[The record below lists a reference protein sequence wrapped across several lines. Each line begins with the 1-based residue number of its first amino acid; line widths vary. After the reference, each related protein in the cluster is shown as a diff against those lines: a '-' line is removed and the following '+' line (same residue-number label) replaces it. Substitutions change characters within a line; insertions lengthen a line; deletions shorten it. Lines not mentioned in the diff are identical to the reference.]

1 MFCSWINSL
10 RTWNLV
16 EREGSETYVLISLL
30 SFAAS
35 VTVIR
40 LFLSLTGYPQIG
52 GGELHIAH
60 VLWGGLILYGAAL
73 APLILSN
80 RRVYTL
86 SAVFSGVGVGFFIDE
101 VGKFITQK
109 NDYFF
114 PAAAPIIYVFF
125 LLTVLLFLRV
135 YKSPNASPSSELARA
150 LENLPAL
157 LDRQTGADHHA
168 ALERRLSVLAANQAY
183 PRHARLARLMLEFVQ
198 SEKREDI
205 QARPGFLRQVRDA
218 ISRRLSERSMLA
230 GLVTGL
236 VILGLLSLKNPA
248 QIWLSGKAL
257 PLGIQGLLSIHF
269 GRQID
274 PASAPHLF
282 AARIWL
288 ETLSGLLLLSSA
300 GLLLAARKNAG
311 ALLGCLALLYDLV
324 TVDVTVFYF
333 EQFSTLIM
341 VVVQFLMILGLLY
354 YRRRFLLGAAPTPV
368 FIRPLID
375 GIDLGLPPGEG
386 NEAEDASASGGSP
399 Q

>member
-1 MFCSWINSL
+1 M
-10 RTWNLV
+10 
-16 EREGSETYVLISLL
+16 ISLL

-60 VLWGGLILYGAAL
+60 VLWGGLILYGATL

-80 RRVYTL
+80 RRIYTL
-86 SAVFSGVGVGFFIDE
+86 SAVLSGVGVGFFIDE

-125 LLTVLLFLRV
+125 LLTVLLFLRI

-150 LENLPAL
+150 LENLPAI
-157 LDRQTGADHHA
+157 LDRQTGADHHT
-168 ALERRLSVLAANQAY
+168 ALERRLSVLAANQSY
-183 PRHARLARLMLEFVQ
+183 PRHARLAHLMLEFVR
-198 SEKREDI
+198 SEEREDI
-205 QARPGFLRQVRDA
+205 QTRPDFLRKVRDA
-218 ISRRLSERSMLA
+218 ISRRLSERGLLA

-236 VILGLLSLKNPA
+236 VILGLLALKNPT
-248 QIWLSGKAL
+248 QVWLSGTAL
-257 PLGIQGLLSIHF
+257 PAGIQALLSIHF
-269 GRQID
+269 GRQIA
-274 PASAPHLF
+274 PASAPYLF
-282 AARIWL
+282 AVRIWL
-288 ETLSGLLLLSSA
+288 ETLSGLLLLLSA

-311 ALLGCLALLYDLV
+311 ALLGCLVLVLDLV

-341 VVVQFLMILGLLY
+341 VAVQFLMILGLLY
-354 YRRRFLLGAAPTPV
+354 YRRRFLLGAVPTPV
-368 FIRPLID
+368 FIRPLIN

-386 NEAEDASASGGSP
+386 NEAEDASAGGGPP